1 MPQPLD
7 QVTIGILEHRF
18 TKEFTTLLQRFGAT
32 VYACPILEERPVEN
46 REELE
51 QFVRQVA
58 AGNFDLMIFLTGVG
72 ARFLVSAAESAGLKN
87 EFLQALDKM
96 LIAVRGPKPVNALRQ
111 FGVRVDVIPENPTT
125 EGVIEALRNRDLQ
138 GRRVG
143 VQLYGTPNPQ
153 LVSALEAKG
162 ATVTP
167 VQVYAYGAA
176 ADASAVGELIARILD
191 GQIDVMAFT
200 SAPQVN
206 MLFDFAT

>member
-58 AGNFDLMIFLTGVG
+58 AGDFDFMIFFTGGG
-72 ARFLVSAAESAGLKN
+72 ARFLVSAAESARVKN

-96 LIAVRGPKPVNALRQ
+96 LIAVRGPQPVGAVRQ
-111 FGVRVDVIPENPTT
+111 IRG
-125 EGVIEALRNRDLQ
+125 
-138 GRRVG
+138 RVG
-143 VQLYGTPNPQ
+143 
-153 LVSALEAKG
+153 
-162 ATVTP
+162 
-167 VQVYAYGAA
+167 
-176 ADASAVGELIARILD
+176 
-191 GQIDVMAFT
+191 
-200 SAPQVN
+200 
-206 MLFDFAT
+206 